1 MYNSNIISIAFQ
13 QVFPS
18 SLARL
23 TLFFLLSFAFFR
35 TEFRFTQFFTS
46 CSKTWSLT
54 THIMLVH
61 LPAVPFLILS
71 YHLEQHGFTI
81 FMNHSS
87 VSDQLL
93 RLLVSLNTD
102 FNLHHGARDSDFVS
116 HAILMSKFSL
126 PWCEDSPVSI
136 VDINQLLFHLM
147 PRTTLRH
154 KDAFIMQ
161 FTEILKLTLSDRNS
175 PSLHMDTFLFF
186 FPSSA
191 LPLLLPCSSF
201 LCWGDRLESLDLHTA
216 L

>member
-1 MYNSNIISIAFQ
+1 MTIFYIISIAFQ

-18 SLARL
+18 PLAHL
-23 TLFFLLSFAFFR
+23 TLFFLLCFAFFR
-35 TEFRFTQFFTS
+35 TEFRLTQFFTS
-46 CSKTWSLT
+46 CSRTWSLT

-61 LPAVPFLILS
+61 IPAVPFLILP

-87 VSDQLL
+87 GSDQLL

-102 FNLHHGARDSDFVS
+102 FNLLYGARDSDFVS
-116 HAILMSKFSL
+116 HAVLMSKLSL

-136 VDINQLLFHLM
+136 VHVNQLLFHLV

-161 FTEILKLTLSDRNS
+161 VTEILKLTLSDRNS

-186 FPSSA
+186 FFSFPLRPYRFCCLVQVSFVGAIASS
-191 LPLLLPCSSF
+191 P
-201 LCWGDRLESLDLHTA
+201 
-216 L
+216 